1 MRDHI
6 AQLKLEKKSC
16 KKGKFKRQQFHDWRW
31 GLEFIDSP
39 SQVAAA
45 AVTAVAARPKGL
57 TGAL

>member
-1 MRDHI
+1 M
-6 AQLKLEKKSC
+6 
-16 KKGKFKRQQFHDWRW
+16 KGKLKRQQFHDWRW

-45 AVTAVAARPKGL
+45 AVTAVAARLKSL